1 MLMFPRFTSRI
12 APQTESE
19 RGERRAAAGEG
30 RACSGLEEE
39 EEGGR
44 PFEDPH
50 YLNVAKNPI
59 HPPSL
64 AAEAVAKAEGGIVCI
79 FARTP
84 PG

>member
-12 APQTESE
+12 APRTESE
-19 RGERRAAAGEG
+19 ASGKKGGG
-30 RACSGLEEE
+30 RLFSKASG
-39 EEGGR
+39 GGR
-44 PFEDPH
+44 PFKDPH